1 MTFCTGSDGEQF
13 IIEMLKDG
21 FSVTQ
26 TAKLTK
32 LPAEEIERLKSTI
45 V

>member
-1 MTFCTGSDGEQF
+1 MTFCTGNDGEQF
-13 IIEMLKDG
+13 IIEMLKAG
-21 FSVTQ
+21 FSVAQ

-32 LPAEEIERLKSTI
+32 LPAEEIEKLISTI